1 MGSRKSRYGLV
12 SVLVGSACAVVLS
25 CGSSDTT
32 KKVGG
37 VAGEGGG
44 GHGGGS
50 PQPSAGSGGT
60 ASPTGGHGGTTPI
73 ASAGAAGAETAGA
86 GGAAQSEAGAS
97 GAAAGGEAGA
107 AGASCGVMPA
117 SRISIAFDAANA
129 ERVTSL
135 TWLDNSNVA
144 TANLAASGGGPT
156 CGDPTEFFAESYG
169 APEGTY
175 PIPVVAGSRST
186 SQTCGPDITITS
198 SAVDCT
204 TTAQTPV
211 TTEYHFYGGAKSS
224 QVRVTRTL
232 GFGTNTIVYNGT
244 TGVRVWVPRVPLGTF
259 PNVIY
264 PNAAETAVTSAAA
277 GGCGADCPVAVGASW
292 SGRWFADVATNG
304 FAMIVRRDATLTA
317 PVELTINNDASSG
330 SNLTSFVVLQ
340 PQNGW
345 KAPVTEVE
353 YLCFADLTS
362 WPQTDRDA
370 ARLPAFCGP

>member
-1 MGSRKSRYGLV
+1 MAPRKSRYGLV
-12 SVLVGSACAVVLS
+12 SVLIGSACAVALS
-25 CGSSDTT
+25 CGSSDAT

-37 VAGEGGG
+37 GAGEGGG
-44 GHGGGS
+44 GHGGGTS
-50 PQPSAGSGGT
+50 QPSAGSGGT

-73 ASAGAAGAETAGA
+73 AAAGAAGAGA
-86 GGAAQSEAGAS
+86 TQSEAGAS

-107 AGASCGVMPA
+107 AGASCGAMPA

-169 APEGTY
+169 APEGTS

-186 SQTCGPDITITS
+186 SQTCGPDITITA

-204 TTAQTPV
+204 NAAQTPV

-224 QVRVTRTL
+224 QLRVTRTL
-232 GFGTNTIVYNGT
+232 GFGTDTVVYNGT

-264 PNAAETAVTSAAA
+264 PNAGETAVTSTAAA
-277 GGCGADCPVAVGASW
+277 GCGNDCLIAVGASW
-292 SGRWFADVATNG
+292 SGHWFADVAANG
-304 FAMIVRRDATLTA
+304 LAMIVRRDASLTA
-317 PVELTINNDASSG
+317 PVQLTINNDSSSG
-330 SNLTSFVVLQ
+330 SNLASFVVLQ
-340 PQNGW
+340 PQSGW

-370 ARLPAFCGP
+370 AKLPAFCGP